1 MRGFV
6 AGFGRCGTSL
16 TMAMLAAGGLPVV
29 GSGEAFEDRRFGTEH
44 VDHGWLARQ
53 SGILKWVDPIQTP
66 VCRSWAAQTIWLDR
80 DPVEQA
86 KSQIKLAVA
95 CGVNCRGDEKT
106 VAHIAAMLIRNR
118 EEALRRA
125 SWHGPVTVLTFELL
139 LSDPARAAGIMSK
152 AFGAFGEL
160 DQDRAI
166 QIVRQR
172 DTRCAVGL
180 ELDLAQLKAEL
191 LEAE

>member
-16 TMAMLAAGGLPVV
+16 VMAMLAAGGLPVV
-29 GSGEAFEDRRFGTEH
+29 GTGQAFEDRRFSTAH

-66 VCRSWAAQTIWLDR
+66 VTRSWPAQTLWLDR

-106 VAHIAAMLIRNR
+106 VAQVAATLTRKR

-125 SWHGPVTVLTFELL
+125 GWHGPVTVLSFELL
-139 LSDPARAAGIMSK
+139 LSDPARAAGIMAE
-152 AFGAFGEL
+152 AFEEFGVL
-160 DQDRAI
+160 DRDRAI
-166 QIVRQR
+166 QAVRQR
-172 DTRCAVGL
+172 DAQCAAGL
-180 ELDLAQLKAEL
+180 ELDLALLKAEL
-191 LEAE
+191 LGAE